1 MSVYNWA
8 LKFKYLMDFIA
19 LFTQIEILPG
29 SGVTVMDAIIWGII
43 IFIVVKALDSVYH

>member
-8 LKFKYLMDFIA
+8 LKFKYLMDIIVS
-19 LFTQIEILPG
+19 FTHIEILPG

-43 IFIVVKALDSVYH
+43 VFIVVKALDSVYH